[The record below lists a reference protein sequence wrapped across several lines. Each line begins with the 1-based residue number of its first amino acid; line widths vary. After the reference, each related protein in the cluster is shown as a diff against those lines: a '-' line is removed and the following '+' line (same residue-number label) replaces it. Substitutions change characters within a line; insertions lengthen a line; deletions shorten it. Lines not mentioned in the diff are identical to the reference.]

1 MRLTPSK
8 SKRKKTTRRRAMSR
22 LQRRRI
28 TVRVVLIALV
38 GGTGGAAWFAIE
50 SGWMERQIEIAEK
63 AVLGATADAGL
74 AVREVLVRGRRITS
88 RGDLI
93 AALDVH
99 SGMPILAID
108 MEETRQRIE
117 SLGWIKTVT
126 IARRLPDT
134 VYLQIEERKAMALW
148 QHKGRIALI
157 DRDGAVI
164 QRHKLEG
171 FAALPRV
178 VGENAP
184 QNAAPLLDLLRTY
197 PAVSGQVE
205 AAIWVSDRRWNLRLR
220 NGINIRLPAENIA
233 TALDRLSE
241 YQREHALFER
251 DVIAVDLRIPD
262 RLIIRLSRNGG
273 EQARGA
279 TGENT

>member
-1 MRLTPSK
+1 MRLIPFL
-8 SKRKKTTRRRAMSR
+8 SKRKKVTRRRAMSR

-28 TVRVVLIALV
+28 AVRVVLIAFV

-50 SGWMERQIEIAEK
+50 SGWMERQMEIAGQ
-63 AVLGATADAGL
+63 AALGATADAGF
-74 AVREVLVRGRRITS
+74 AVREVLVRGRQITS

-108 MEETRQRIE
+108 MEETRQRVE
-117 SLGWIKTVT
+117 SLGWVKTAT

-134 VYLQIEERKAMALW
+134 VYLQVEERQALALW

-157 DRDGAVI
+157 DREGKVI

-178 VGENAP
+178 VGEDAP
-184 QNAAPLLDLLRTY
+184 KNAAPLLDLLRTY

-205 AAIWVSDRRWNLRLR
+205 AAIWVSGRRWNLRLR
-220 NGINIRLPAENIA
+220 NGIDIRLPAEDVA

-262 RLIIRLSRNGG
+262 RLIVRVSGNGAG
-273 EQARGA
+273 RKRAS
-279 TGENT
+279 GENT